1 MGVWFSDA
9 ARPGC
14 LDFLVVGFVPG
25 NPCVFGSWVSGVFA
39 VGCKGSRGRC
49 CGWVVGY
56 LVGFGKFLQLGCVS
70 FVLGFMFWV
79 RGESLL

>member
-1 MGVWFSDA
+1 MGFGFQMLAHLGVWIFWSLGLCRA
-9 ARPGC
+9 I
-14 LDFLVVGFVPG
+14 LVY
-25 NPCVFGSWVSGVFA
+25 FGSWVSGVFA

-49 CGWVVGY
+49 CRWVVGY